1 MPWETQ
7 DMRDT
12 LDVRE
17 PCDDMLEIGDSGAGD
32 VAIVACALLSGV
44 RIMMFVYRSITIT
57 NPEYLR
63 FFDVSSTWH
72 GTALSREPTSVHYM
86 FARYHWL
93 INTNSLLL
101 DITKK
106 KSAAREIYV
115 RNEFLSAFFSLY
127 LQVCLSCNAQKSI
140 TWSSNVRNSIDRG
153 SESH

>member
-1 MPWETQ
+1 
-7 DMRDT
+7 MRDT

-72 GTALSREPTSVHYM
+72 GTALSQEPTSVHYM
-86 FARYHWL
+86 FARYH
-93 INTNSLLL
+93 
-101 DITKK
+101 
-106 KSAAREIYV
+106 
-115 RNEFLSAFFSLY
+115 
-127 LQVCLSCNAQKSI
+127 
-140 TWSSNVRNSIDRG
+140 
-153 SESH
+153 